1 MDNKL
6 LNPKQTIFEQ
16 IKRIAQNKSEY
27 WTARDLSKVLEYSE
41 YRHFKPVIDRAKDA
55 CNNSGYNVENHFED
69 ILGMVSIG
77 SQAEREIKDVKLSRY
92 ACYLIVQNADPGKEI
107 VALGQTYFAV
117 QTRLQEIQQMVAYQ
131 QLNTEEEKRVF
142 LRKEMADHNKH
153 LAEAAKGAGVIEP
166 IDYAIFQNHGYMGL
180 YGGLD
185 AKGIHKRKGLKK
197 SENILDHM
205 GSTELAANLFRATQT
220 EEKLKRENVKGKQKA
235 NQTHYE
241 VGKKVRKTIQELGGT
256 MPESLPVAGSIK
268 KLDKHPGP
276 KKLVGKKK
284 K

>member
-1 MDNKL
+1 
-6 LNPKQTIFEQ
+6 
-16 IKRIAQNKSEY
+16 
-27 WTARDLSKVLEYSE
+27 
-41 YRHFKPVIDRAKDA
+41 
-55 CNNSGYNVENHFED
+55 
-69 ILGMVSIG
+69 
-77 SQAEREIKDVKLSRY
+77 
-92 ACYLIVQNADPGKEI
+92 
-107 VALGQTYFAV
+107 
-117 QTRLQEIQQMVAYQ
+117 LQEIQQMKAYQ

-142 LRKEMADHNKH
+142 LRKEMADHNKQ

-166 IDYAIFQNHGYMGL
+166 IDYAVFQNHGYIGL

-220 EEKLKRENVKGKQKA
+220 EEKLKRENIKGKQKA
-235 NQTHYE
+235 NQTHFE

-256 MPESLPVAGSIK
+256 MPENLPVAGSIK
-268 KLDKHPGP
+268 KLGKKDEP
-276 KKLVGKKK
+276 KKLTGKKK

>member
-6 LNPKQTIFEQ
+6 SNSRQTIFEQ
-16 IKRIAQNKSEY
+16 IKRMSENKSEY
-27 WTARDLSKVLEYSE
+27 WTARDLAKVLEYSE
-41 YRHFKPVIDRAKDA
+41 YRHFKPVIDRAKEA
-55 CNNSGYNVENHFED
+55 CSNSGYAVSDHFED
-69 ILGMVSIG
+69 ILDMIELGKG
-77 SQAEREIKDVKLSRY
+77 AKRETENVKLSRY

-117 QTRLQEIQQMVAYQ
+117 QTRLQEIQQMQAYQ

-142 LRKEMADHNKH
+142 LRREMAEHNKH

-220 EEKLKRENVKGKQKA
+220 EEKLKRENIKGKQKA
-235 NQTHYE
+235 NQTHFE

-256 MPESLPVAGSIK
+256 MPENLPVAGSIRKLEK
-268 KLDKHPGP
+268 KDEP
-276 KKLVGKKK
+276 KKLTGKKK